1 MLILTENYA
10 ALSILQQQVLEEI
23 DRDPVVIFGSSFPK
37 DQQYTQVRIY
47 NLRFDNCL
55 CLCLSCVFWKKIFH
69 NVLNNIHYEIT
80 AFWLVEKSA
89 IFTIMQWRKNM

>member
-47 NLRFDNCL
+47 NLRFDNLFMFMFKL
-55 CLCLSCVFWKKIFH
+55 CILEENLS
-69 NVLNNIHYEIT
+69 
-80 AFWLVEKSA
+80 
-89 IFTIMQWRKNM
+89 